1 MNGDKITTI
10 QVNGRTL
17 YLLKRLKEEM
27 KANSYD
33 EVIQRK
39 MNKPMKSMAG
49 VFGRYLKNKSGKT
62 SREDILKDLREKND
76 RF

>member
-10 QVNGRTL
+10 QVNDRTL
-17 YLLKRLKEEM
+17 YLLKRLKMEM

-49 VFGRYLKNKSGKT
+49 SLKKYFKNYSTEKMLKEIKEER
-62 SREDILKDLREKND
+62 REFD